1 MAQARVGRRRTGEA
15 RARGGGVAPETPPFG
30 PPGASLRGSGAGAL
44 GGSGARAE
52 RRARGERPQSP
63 RGGGAARRTGAMLL
77 TSPGHRAPGPVLGGA
92 LGPGGGERWITAPRA
107 SPARSGGASPPCSP
121 LAAARPPRERAARGV
136 PPRAVRAGAGRAPR
150 WDAAAW
156 DGAGLSG
163 GAVRGESSRDPSG
176 APLGRAGRSRLMGES
191 LGGVA
196 VARGGAAGAEA
207 GAGAEERSRARGA
220 EERAAEIRAILAA
233 SVRKGA

>member
-92 LGPGGGERWITAPRA
+92 PGAGGVERWA
-107 SPARSGGASPPCSP
+107 PARSSGGASPPHSL
-121 LAAARPPRERAARGV
+121 LAAARPPRERAA
-136 PPRAVRAGAGRAPR
+136 PAGAGRGAR

-156 DGAGLSG
+156 DSSGLAG
-163 GAVRGESSRDPSG
+163 GAVRGESSREPSG
-176 APLGRAGRSRLMGES
+176 APLGRAGRSLLMGES
-191 LGGVA
+191 LGGGA
-196 VARGGAAGAEA
+196 VARGGAVGAEA
-207 GAGAEERSRARGA
+207 GSGAEERSRARGA